1 MVKEKEYGEA
11 EEYIKTKILE
21 KPKEYYNLNK
31 LRKSL
36 KLDRRINL
44 REILEYVF
52 GKISELR
59 NKNELME
66 DEIENF
72 IITHKIKENEIDYLY
87 LIKSFFKAYLV
98 DKELQEVMDT
108 KEYSRLATNPV
119 FNMNDLKKTR

>member
-1 MVKEKEYGEA
+1 MVKLKN
-11 EEYIKTKILE
+11 ISKQKFLE

-87 LIKSFFKAYLV
+87 LIKSFFKAL
-98 DKELQEVMDT
+98 
-108 KEYSRLATNPV
+108 SCR
-119 FNMNDLKKTR
+119 